1 MSTHFKIDHDFDI
14 DPEGYWQVFF
24 DEGCMKDLYREL
36 RIEFQ
41 VVENNDDGKQLHR
54 VVKLRAQR
62 EIPAMFKS
70 VVGDL
75 SYLEKDVFDRAR
87 SSMQVVIEPALMK
100 DRFDMRGTYSVAPLG
115 PGRCRRTFEGDAKV
129 SVALIGGKIEKFM
142 VDEIRTSYDVAA
154 RVTRQWIDRR
164 KQQSA

>member
-24 DEGCMKDLYREL
+24 EEGYMKDLYREL
-36 RIEFQ
+36 RIDFQ
-41 VVENNDDGKQLHR
+41 VTEKTDDGKILRR

-75 SYLEKDVFDRAR
+75 SYTEVDTFDRAR
-87 SSMQVVIEPALMK
+87 SSMQVAIEPAMMK
-100 DRFDMRGTYSVAPLG
+100 DRFDMRGVYSVAPLG
-115 PGRCRRTFEGDAKV
+115 PGRSRRTFEGDAKV
-129 SVALIGGKIEKFM
+129 SVALIGGKIEKYM
-142 VDEIRTSYDVAA
+142 VDEIRASYDVAA
-154 RVTRQWIDRR
+154 RITRDWVTRR
-164 KQQSA
+164 KQSA

>member
-14 DPEGYWQVFF
+14 DTEGYWQVFF

-36 RIEFQ
+36 RIDFQ
-41 VVENNDDGKQLHR
+41 VAETKDDGKILRR

-62 EIPAMFKS
+62 EIPAMFKA

-75 SYLEKDVFDRAR
+75 SYTEIDTFDRPR
-87 SSMQVVIEPALMK
+87 SSMQVVVEPAMMK
-100 DRFDMRGTYSVAPLG
+100 DRFDMRGVYSVAPLG

-129 SVALIGGKIEKFM
+129 SVALIGGKIEKYM
-142 VDEIRTSYDVAA
+142 ADEIRASYDVAA
-154 RVTRQWIDRR
+154 RITRTWIERR
-164 KQQSA
+164 KQSA